1 MAIHRRGRL
10 VLGLAS
16 ALALLG
22 ALVPLNSQA
31 ADPDAAAIA
40 LLRQDQAKHFSLLGL
55 DRWQSLGY
63 RGQGI
68 KIAVLDTGFRGYR
81 EQLGKTLPAQIETH
95 CFRSD
100 GNFEA
105 KNSQHGL
112 LCAEVLHTL
121 APQADLL
128 LATWEPDSSES
139 FLDGVR
145 WAKQAGARII
155 SCSIIMPSW
164 SDGNG
169 GGEFHQKLRRILAG
183 HHPSDLSFSARGMK
197 RGIAD
202 EPAGSG
208 QTLFFACAGN
218 TALRHW
224 TGSFQAGADGFHEWE
239 RGQTAN
245 SVKPWGRERVSVELY
260 GSTNT
265 RYEITVRDE
274 RGQEVSRSRPF
285 PYNSSS
291 IAARFIPLPQ
301 STYYAQVRP
310 LQGQPGKFHLVVLGG
325 TLGTVT
331 SRGSVACPA
340 DGPEVIAV
348 GAMTPQGRRLEY
360 SACGLDSQMLKP
372 DFVAPVPFPITLRS
386 QSFTGTSA
394 AAPQAA
400 ALAAV
405 LWSHHPNWTAEEI
418 HAALIKSSR
427 DVGLPGPDCET
438 GHGMIALPEA
448 P

>member
-1 MAIHRRGRL
+1 MAIYRRARSI
-10 VLGLAS
+10 LGLVPV
-16 ALALLG
+16 LALLG
-22 ALVPLNSQA
+22 LLPLQTQA
-31 ADPDAAAIA
+31 AEPDAAALA
-40 LLRQDQAKHFSLLGL
+40 LLRQDQAKHISLLGL

-81 EQLGKTLPAQIETH
+81 DQLAKTLPTKVETR
-95 CFRSD
+95 CFRDD

-139 FLDGVR
+139 FLEAVR
-145 WAKQAGARII
+145 WAKHAGARII

-169 GGEFHQKLRRILAG
+169 GGEFHQKLSRILQG
-183 HHPSDLSFSARGMK
+183 YNPSDLSFSARGMK

-202 EPAGSG
+202 EPTGLG
-208 QTLFFACAGN
+208 HTLFFACAGN

-224 TGSFQAGADGFHEWE
+224 TGLFHAGKDGLQEWE
-239 RGQTAN
+239 SGQSTN
-245 SVKPWGRERVSVELY
+245 PVKPWGRERVSVELY
-260 GSTNT
+260 GAADTQ
-265 RYEITVRDE
+265 YEITVRDE
-274 RGQEVSRSRPF
+274 RGQEISRSRPF
-285 PYNSSS
+285 PGRDSSS

-301 STYYAQVRP
+301 STYYAQVRR
-310 LQGQPGKFHLVVLGG
+310 LHGQLGKFHLVVLGG

-331 SRGSVACPA
+331 SQGSVACPA

-348 GAMTPQGRRLEY
+348 GAMTPTGRRLDY
-360 SACGLDSQMLKP
+360 SACGLDSQILKP

-405 LWSHHPNWTAEEI
+405 LWSQHPNWNAEQV
-418 HAALIKSSR
+418 HTALIKCSR
-427 DVGLPGPDCET
+427 DVGSPGPDCET
-438 GHGMIALPEA
+438 GHGMIALPET